1 MKRIIA
7 AVGVMLAMLIALFG
21 VQVNATATPVEK
33 TAAVQLAKK
42 ACPDGTCQNLT
53 HYSPD
58 DGFDDCFGIEGIK
71 YRTDGTYYHT
81 TGSVC
86 EGHSAYGDGWASAEQ
101 VYVKAGTQIK
111 CLDPYVWWTQQWQ
124 IQWDSTGWH
133 SVGTYPSYFSY
144 TCVYQLD

>member
-1 MKRIIA
+1 MPQMILISNKAFAALLAAIVLILGLTVVIA
-7 AVGVMLAMLIALFG
+7 GP
-21 VQVNATATPVEK
+21 ATA
-33 TAAVQLAKK
+33 QR

-53 HYSPD
+53 HYAPD
-58 DGFDDCFGIEGIK
+58 DGFDDCFGIIGIR
-71 YRTDGTYYHT
+71 YNSNGTPYSAQ
-81 TGSVC
+81 GSVC

-101 VYVKAGTQIK
+101 VYVRAGTQIK
-111 CLDPYVWWTQQWQ
+111 CLDPYIWWTNVWQ